1 MPVLIR
7 LLNIAK
13 SPGMNTG
20 LGMTNFGANLINKKS
35 NRMDFCDAS
44 VGKVL
49 WNFNSGYF

>member
-35 NRMDFCDAS
+35 NRMDFCYFKES
-44 VGKVL
+44 VKL
-49 WNFNSGYF
+49 ARSII